1 MNYTR
6 FHFYTI
12 LLLYHDFI
20 FCVHLAVVQTKNCG
34 GGCKFC
40 APAKGFAK
48 RSIDSGLIAVKDR
61 RREQPR
67 LHWDYF
73 IRLECLKFM
82 RGDESADI
90 LDD

>member
-6 FHFYTI
+6 FQIYTI

-20 FCVHLAVVQTKNCG
+20 FCVHLAVVQAKNCG

-48 RSIDSGLIAVKDR
+48 RSMTPWGGEFEAQASSYHADDGAV
-61 RREQPR
+61 
-67 LHWDYF
+67 
-73 IRLECLKFM
+73 
-82 RGDESADI
+82 GDVGTW
-90 LDD
+90 L